1 MTKRYLKLF
10 IERIL
15 IKLPKVEII
24 GRTEAVM
31 AVLENKNAVR
41 TDGVLTAMGTW
52 LPLVDALRHK
62 IIDISNEM
70 MATILIARNQFD
82 DRI

>member
-52 LPLVDALRHK
+52 LPGTD
-62 IIDISNEM
+62 SN
-70 MATILIARNQFD
+70 RRQGG
-82 DRI
+82 